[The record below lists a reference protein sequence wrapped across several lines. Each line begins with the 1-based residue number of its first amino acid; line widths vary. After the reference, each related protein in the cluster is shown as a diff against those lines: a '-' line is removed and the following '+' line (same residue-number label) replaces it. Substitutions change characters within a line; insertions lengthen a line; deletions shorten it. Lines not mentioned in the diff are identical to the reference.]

1 MMIGRKEAPFALDIY
16 CFCRYILLLRYVGGG
31 CGKLW
36 YNNQEDEEEVVK
48 WGYEILGR
56 LGRWKHQ
63 GGGDVYFDV
72 EH

>member
-1 MMIGRKEAPFALDIY
+1 M
-16 CFCRYILLLRYVGGG
+16 LLLRYVGGG

-36 YNNQEDEEEVVK
+36 YNNQEDDEEVVK

-63 GGGDVYFDV
+63 GGGDVYFDE